1 MTHKWPPTRFT
12 SKTTGTRA
20 YAYARREA
28 LLWGSLASCGR
39 LSIGPPAAQSAS
51 LRESHARF
59 KLTPEHRAAWLLR
72 MKDACSDTGSEDLA
86 LFDFFRQASK
96 YLALAEHPDLHQLAR
111 SPRCGVLALMIR
123 RDRPQRAQRRTSHSP
138 LRPQPVPPLC
148 EPSRVPE
155 PT

>member
-1 MTHKWPPTRFT
+1 M
-12 SKTTGTRA
+12 
-20 YAYARREA
+20 
-28 LLWGSLASCGR
+28 WGSLASCGR

>member
-1 MTHKWPPTRFT
+1 MRTQGGRRF
-12 SKTTGTRA
+12 
-20 YAYARREA
+20 
-28 LLWGSLASCGR
+28 LWGSLASCGR

-111 SPRCGVLALMIR
+111 SRRCASPRECRGQRECRRRVNATDTQGV
-123 RDRPQRAQRRTSHSP
+123 TP
-138 LRPQPVPPLC
+138 LRRALNCRKAAVADLLNAWKG
-148 EPSRVPE
+148 
-155 PT
+155 T